1 MLYLIGTGI
10 SGELSKEAQKICS
23 LSKVYIDSYTSLTT
37 KSSMDSFSKQIGTV
51 PEPLQRSM
59 LEEGS
64 KSLAFAALKSD
75 IAVLVPGD
83 PLMATTHKTLLEEA
97 AAAGAKWKVLH
108 SSSIASAALGES
120 MLDFYRF
127 GRVATIAR
135 WSDHYKPVSFY
146 EALKSNY
153 DAGLHTLFLLDYD
166 SDEGRSMDFGEVSS
180 ILAAAEEEYEEGLL
194 APESRAIFMHNIG
207 LEGQAVVKGTVSSI
221 PSLGFGRGLN
231 SMIIPAALSYIEEE
245 LTAALLKGEW

>member
-10 SGELSKEAQKICS
+10 SGELSEEAQRICS
-23 LSKVYIDSYTSLTT
+23 SAKVYIDSYTSLTI
-37 KSSMDSFSKQIGTV
+37 KSSMDSFSKLIGSM

-64 KSLAFAALKSD
+64 KSLAAAALKSD

-83 PLMATTHKTLLEEA
+83 PLMATTHKTLLQEA
-97 AAAGAKWKVLH
+97 AAIGAKWKVMH

-127 GRVATIAR
+127 GRIATIAR

-153 DAGLHTLFLLDYD
+153 DAGMHTLFLFDYD
-166 SDEGRSMDFGEVSS
+166 SAESRSMDFTEVAG
-180 ILAAAEEEYEEGLL
+180 ILAAAEEEYEGGLL
-194 APESRAIFMHNIG
+194 APESKAIFMHNIG
-207 LEGQAVVKGTVSSI
+207 LEGQAVVKGTLSKI
-221 PSLGFGRGLN
+221 PSLGFGKGLN
-231 SMIIPAALSYIEEE
+231 SMIIPAALSYIEDE
-245 LTAALLKGEW
+245 LASALLEGEW

>member
-1 MLYLIGTGI
+1 MYLIGTGI
-10 SGELSKEAQKICS
+10 SGELSKEALKICS
-23 LSKVYIDSYTSLTT
+23 SSKVYIDSYTSLTT
-37 KSSMDSFSKQIGTV
+37 KSSMDSFSRQIGSA

-64 KSLAFAALKSD
+64 KALATVALKSD
-75 IAVLVPGD
+75 VAVLVPGD

-97 AAAGAKWKVLH
+97 AAAGAKWKILH

-127 GRVATIAR
+127 GRIATIAR

-153 DAGLHTLFLLDYD
+153 DAGLHTLFLFDYD
-166 SDEGRSMDFGEVSS
+166 PVEGRSMDFGEVSG

-194 APESRAIFMHNIG
+194 VPESRAIFMHNIG
-207 LEGQAVVKGTVSSI
+207 LEGQAVTKGTLSKI
-221 PSLGFGRGLN
+221 ASLGFANGLN
-231 SMIIPAALSYIEEE
+231 SMIIPATLSYIEEE
-245 LTAALLKGEW
+245 LTETLLKGEW